1 METLLTHLSHPL
13 IHMHTHTHTVD
24 DHYNSNVQVR
34 RTARVDANVAI
45 GMQKAEVDRFKAEE
59 QTRRRELEEKWVQG

>member
-1 METLLTHLSHPL
+1 MLTPTFRTHPS
-13 IHMHTHTHTVD
+13 THTVD

-59 QTRRRELEEKWVQG
+59 QIRRRELEEKWV